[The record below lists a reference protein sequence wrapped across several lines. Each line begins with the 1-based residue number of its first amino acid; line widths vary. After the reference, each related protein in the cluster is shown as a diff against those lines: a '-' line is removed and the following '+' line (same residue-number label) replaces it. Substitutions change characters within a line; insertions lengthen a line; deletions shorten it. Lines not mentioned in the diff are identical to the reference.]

1 MPITLKPLRD
11 QVMVV
16 TGASSG
22 IGLATARA
30 AARHGTRLVLAAR
43 SANALSELSRELTAL
58 GTDAYV
64 VPTDVARFE
73 DVASLAREAHTRFGG
88 FDTWVNNAGVGLY
101 GELETVP
108 VDDMRRLFD
117 INFWG
122 VVHGSLE
129 AAKHLK
135 TRGGALINVGSTVSD
150 RAAPLQGIYSASKH
164 AVKGFTDAL
173 RMELEAEG
181 APVSVTLVK
190 PGPIDTP
197 FTENA
202 KNYMD
207 KAARHIPTVYA
218 PEAVAD
224 AILHCAETPVRDV
237 YVGASGKVQA
247 AMGLWAP
254 RLTDWFME
262 KAAIPGFKADKPA
275 PPREHNALDRPSE
288 HLTTRGN
295 YDGHVARSSLYTQAS
310 LHPMV
315 AGAAIVGAG
324 LALARVLGNGRRRR
338 WR

>member
-1 MPITLKPLRD
+1 MAVTLKPLRD

-30 AARHGTRLVLAAR
+30 AARQGTRLVLAAR
-43 SANALSELSRELTAL
+43 SANALEELARELRAL
-58 GTDAYV
+58 GTEAHT
-64 VPTDVARFE
+64 VPTDVARPE
-73 DVASLAREAHTRFGG
+73 DIRNVAEQANARFGG
-88 FDTWVNNAGVGLY
+88 FDTWVNNAGVGMY
-101 GELETVP
+101 GELESVP
-108 VDDMRRLFD
+108 VGDMRRLFD

-129 AAKHLK
+129 AARHLE
-135 TRGGALINVGSTVSD
+135 TRGGALINVGSTVGD

-164 AVKGFTDAL
+164 AVKGFTDTL
-173 RMELEAEG
+173 RMELEAKG

-197 FTENA
+197 FTLNA

-224 AILHCAETPVRDV
+224 AILHCAATPVRDV
-237 YVGASGKVQA
+237 YVGASGKMIA
-247 AMGLWAP
+247 AVGLWAP
-254 RLTDWFME
+254 RVADWLLE
-262 KAAIPGFKADKPA
+262 KAAPGFKGDKP
-275 PPREHNALDRPSE
+275 PMPRERNALDRPSE
-288 HLTTRGN
+288 HLATRGD

-310 LHPMV
+310 LHPML

-324 LALARVLGNGRRRR
+324 WALTKVLGNVRRR
-338 WR
+338 W